1 MTQLNWLMMLDY
13 FGLAVFAVSGCM
25 VAAEKRL
32 DMVGFIFFG
41 VTTGVGGGTFRDT
54 VLGRLP
60 VFWITDTSP
69 LILCVS
75 VAIACFFLVHRVRN
89 YHRALV
95 WADALGM
102 ATFSVIGTQIALSM
116 GAGWPICLVMGA
128 ATASFGGVLRDVLA
142 QQPSIIL
149 QQEVY
154 ITAALAGGASY
165 LLLLEAGVDAG
176 FAAPLAIVAAFLV
189 RGAGIAFNLR
199 LPAFTRF

>member
-1 MTQLNWLMMLDY
+1 MFDITWMTALDY
-13 FGLAVFAVSGCM
+13 FGLVVFAISGCM

-32 DMVGFIFFG
+32 DVVGFIFFA
-41 VTTGVGGGTFRDT
+41 VTTGVGGGTFRDV

-60 VFWITDTSP
+60 VFWVSDTRP
-69 LILCVS
+69 LMLCVA
-75 VAIACFFLVHRVRN
+75 VAIPCFFLVHRIRN

-102 ATFSVIGTQIALSM
+102 ATFCVIGAQIALSM
-116 GAGWPICLVMGA
+116 GASWPVCLVMGV
-128 ATASFGGVLRDVLA
+128 ATASFGGMLRDVLA

-165 LLLLEAGVDAG
+165 LLLLQAGLESG
-176 FAAPLAIVAAFLV
+176 IAAPLAIAAAFAV

>member
-1 MTQLNWLMMLDY
+1 MSWITALDY
-13 FGLAVFAVSGCM
+13 FGLVVFAISGCM

-32 DMVGFIFFG
+32 DIVGFVFFA
-41 VTTGVGGGTFRDT
+41 VTTGVGGGTFRDV

-60 VFWITDTSP
+60 VFWVQDPKP
-69 LILCVS
+69 LMLCAV
-75 VAIACFFLVHRVRN
+75 VAMASFFVVHRIRN
-89 YHRALV
+89 YQRALV

-116 GAGWPICLVMGA
+116 GASWPICLIMGA
-128 ATASFGGVLRDVLA
+128 ATACFGGMVRDVLA

-154 ITAALAGGASY
+154 ITAALVGGGTY
-165 LLLLEAGVDAG
+165 LLLLQLGLG
-176 FAAPLAIVAAFLV
+176 MNLAAPIAIVAAFAV
-189 RGAGIAFNLR
+189 RGAAIARNLR